1 MASKGKTKRPKY
13 DKYKQEQ
20 KKEKNK
26 IKFLEKYLKKSPND
40 EQAKTRV
47 EELKAIVKINKV

>member
-1 MASKGKTKRPKY
+1 MASKGKLKKPKY